1 MTVEATTQPLFV
13 DVAVA
18 AEMLGLTRAS
28 TYNAVKSGDIPAK
41 KFAGM
46 YKIPT
51 SFLKQ
56 MAAGEI
62 GECQPARTRR
72 SRAE

>member
-1 MTVEATTQPLFV
+1 MTIEATTHPLFV

-18 AEMLGLTRAS
+18 ADMLGLTRAS
-28 TYNAVKSGDIPAK
+28 AYNAVKSGDIPAK

-46 YKIPT
+46 YKIPRA
-51 SFLKQ
+51 FLDK

-72 SRAE
+72 ARAE